1 MPFKY
6 YGGVHPDYAKTA
18 SKTPVR
24 TISPP
29 SVVVLPMIQ
38 QIGAP
43 NKPIVSVGDTVK
55 MGQLIGTNDAPVS
68 APVHASVSGKVI
80 AVEPRRHMLGDMV
93 MSVVIENDFQDTP
106 CEDMKPLT
114 AEQLKDPDAIIAR
127 IREAGVVGMGGAM
140 FPTAFKIQGARGK
153 VDTLIIN
160 GAECEPYLCGDHR
173 TMLEHPEELLKGIEL
188 VRIAHGLDKCYY
200 GIEKNKQDA
209 IDLLNSLDPAKYG
222 IEIVPEL
229 VKYPQGAEKMQV
241 KANTNRE
248 VKPGGLPSGVGC
260 NVVSTQTAYA
270 IYKACYLGIPCYE
283 RILTVGGSAVNKPYN
298 LQCRIGTPFRYIVEQ
313 CGGFV
318 KTPKKIVLGGPM
330 MGLIATNIDAVNIK
344 GTAGIL
350 FFTEEE
356 DRNVENPTCIRCGK
370 CITVCPMGLEPVY
383 MYAYFKKGDFE
394 NMKKYHMYSA
404 CASQTATRLKA

>member
-29 SVVVLPMIQ
+29 PVVVLPMIQ

-43 NKPIVSVGDTVK
+43 NRPVVKVGDTVK
-55 MGQLIGTNDAPVS
+55 MGQLIGTSDAPVS

-114 AEQLKDPDAIIAR
+114 EEQLRDPDAIVAR

-153 VDTLIIN
+153 VDTVIIN

-188 VRIAHGLDKCYY
+188 VRIAHGLDKCFY

-222 IEIVPEL
+222 VEIVPEV

-260 NVVSTQTAYA
+260 NVVSTYTAYT
-270 IYKACYLGIPCYE
+270 IYHRARGD
-283 RILTVGGSAVNKPYN
+283 GGWRLCTGGAESA
-298 LQCRIGTPFRYIVEQ
+298 LPFRHPAGVHLQRGRSGYVQ
-313 CGGFV
+313 GRAHLHGR
-318 KTPKKIVLGGPM
+318 THDGHLRGGP
-330 MGLIATNIDAVNIK
+330 DC
-344 GTAGIL
+344 
-350 FFTEEE
+350 
-356 DRNVENPTCIRCGK
+356 RQRQRCIRPAALQQGYEQGERDAHLYPLRQLHRPLPDEARAD
-370 CITVCPMGLEPVY
+370 VHVY
-383 MYAYFKKGDFE
+383 VR
-394 NMKKYHMYSA
+394 
-404 CASQTATRLKA
+404 T

>member
-24 TISPP
+24 PIAPP
-29 SVVVLPMIQ
+29 KQVVIPMVQ

-140 FPTAFKIQGARGK
+140 FPTHVKITSGIGK
-153 VDTLIIN
+153 VDTVIIN

-248 VKPGGLPSGVGC
+248 VKPGGLPSGLQRRLHLHG
-260 NVVSTQTAYA
+260 
-270 IYKACYLGIPCYE
+270 LHDIPRLLRGHTLDRARGHRRGRLRE
-283 RILTVGGSAVNKPYN
+283 GSAEPALPLRHPAGAHLRRSRRGYGPCGAHLHGRTHDGHLRRGPDRGQRQGRKRPAA
-298 LQCRIGTPFRYIVEQ
+298 LQQGHEPRER
-313 CGGFV
+313 
-318 KTPKKIVLGGPM
+318 
-330 MGLIATNIDAVNIK
+330 DA
-344 GTAGIL
+344 
-350 FFTEEE
+350 
-356 DRNVENPTCIRCGK
+356 D
-370 CITVCPMGLEPVY
+370 
-383 MYAYFKKGDFE
+383 MYPLRHLHRSLSHEA
-394 NMKKYHMYSA
+394 
-404 CASQTATRLKA
+404 